1 MSKSEDG
8 EESYKMFSSERE
20 VDVALLRSRQLW
32 LPAEDPYRI
41 TSLNSSTTERGAV
54 QALPLTEKLWA
65 VGGSWGK
72 NQFFGAVTTGRI
84 PMLL

>member
-1 MSKSEDG
+1 MG
-8 EESYKMFSSERE
+8 EESCKTLSSEHD
-20 VDVALLRSRQLW
+20 VDVVLVRSQQLW

-41 TSLNSSTTERGAV
+41 TSLNSSTTERGAL
-54 QALPLTEKLWA
+54 QALSLTEELWA

-72 NQFFGAVTTGRI
+72 NQFFGGVTTGKT